1 MSAAAAFLRSNA
13 AFLLT
18 GALLTLTSS
27 FGQTFFISVFAGQI
41 MESFSLTDGEWG
53 LIYSAGT
60 TASAVVMVWS
70 GVLTDRFRVRTL
82 GALVLVGLAG
92 ACLFM
97 AFNPFAALLPLS
109 IFLLRFTGQGMTS
122 HIAVVA
128 MARWFVASRGKAL
141 AIASG
146 GFALGEALLPMI
158 FVWAMTLTDWR
169 NLWIVAAL
177 FILSMV
183 PLMQRLLRQERTP
196 QSLAEGDVATGMGGR
211 HWTRGQM
218 LCHPLFW
225 FVLPSVLG
233 PSAFI
238 TAMFFQ
244 QVHLAEVKGWSH
256 VSLVALFPLYTI
268 IATLFMLVTGWA
280 LDRFGTARLMPFY
293 QLPLALGFLVMS
305 QASGLWAA
313 ALGFGLLAMSVGANG
328 TLPSA
333 FWAEFYGTR
342 HLGGIKSIATAAMV
356 LGSAIGPAISGLLI
370 DRGISFPD
378 QMGAISLWFVMAS
391 GLLWF
396 GVSTAARTLP
406 RPA

>member
-1 MSAAAAFLRSNA
+1 MRSNA

-82 GALVLVGLAG
+82 GALVLVGLAA

>member
-141 AIASG
+141 AVASG

-218 LCHPLFW
+218 LRHPLFW

-305 QASGLWAA
+305 QAGGLWAA

>member
-141 AIASG
+141 AVASG

-169 NLWIVAAL
+169 NLWIIAAL

-218 LCHPLFW
+218 LRHPLFW

-305 QASGLWAA
+305 QAGGLWAA
-313 ALGFGLLAMSVGANG
+313 ALGFGLLAISVGANG

-370 DRGISFPD
+370 DRGTSFPD

>member
-82 GALVLVGLAG
+82 GALVLVGLAA

>member
-1 MSAAAAFLRSNA
+1 MSSAAAFLRANA

-82 GALVLVGLAG
+82 GALVLVGLAA

-218 LCHPLFW
+218 LRHPLFW

-244 QVHLAEVKGWSH
+244 QVHLSEVKGWSH

-305 QASGLWAA
+305 QAGGLWAA
-313 ALGFGLLAMSVGANG
+313 ALGFGLLAISVGANG

>member
-1 MSAAAAFLRSNA
+1 MSSAAAFLRANA

-60 TASAVVMVWS
+60 TASAVVMVWA

-218 LCHPLFW
+218 LRHPLFW

-293 QLPLALGFLVMS
+293 QLPMALGFLVMS

>member
-1 MSAAAAFLRSNA
+1 MSAAAFLRSNA

-82 GALVLVGLAG
+82 GALVLVGLAA

-305 QASGLWAA
+305 QAGGLWAA

>member
-141 AIASG
+141 AVASG

-169 NLWIVAAL
+169 NLWIIAAL

-218 LCHPLFW
+218 LRHPLFW

-305 QASGLWAA
+305 QAGGLWAA
-313 ALGFGLLAMSVGANG
+313 AVGFGLLAISVGANG

>member
-305 QASGLWAA
+305 QAGGLWAA

>member
-141 AIASG
+141 AVASG

-169 NLWIVAAL
+169 NLWIIAAL

-218 LCHPLFW
+218 LRHTLFW

-305 QASGLWAA
+305 QAGGLWAA
-313 ALGFGLLAMSVGANG
+313 AVGFGLLAISVGANG

>member
-293 QLPLALGFLVMS
+293 QLPMALGFLVMS
-305 QASGLWAA
+305 QAGGLWAA

>member
-1 MSAAAAFLRSNA
+1 MSAAAFLRSNA

-82 GALVLVGLAG
+82 GALVLVGLAA

>member
-141 AIASG
+141 AVASG

-169 NLWIVAAL
+169 NLWIIAAL

-218 LCHPLFW
+218 LRHTLFW

-305 QASGLWAA
+305 QAGGLWAA
-313 ALGFGLLAMSVGANG
+313 ALGFGLLAISVGANG